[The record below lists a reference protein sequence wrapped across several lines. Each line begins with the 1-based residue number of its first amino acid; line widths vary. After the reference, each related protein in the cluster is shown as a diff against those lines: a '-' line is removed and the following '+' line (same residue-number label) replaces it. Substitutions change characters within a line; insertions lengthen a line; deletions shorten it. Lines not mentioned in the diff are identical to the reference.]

1 MAIKIKVSSKKRDE
15 KPKEAQKPNI
25 KLQLDIRRTL
35 DDNLIISDHPDVD
48 IVVYIKESKIVL
60 FPKEVLSEVVYDT
73 QDRFFKFM
81 EKRGIVN
88 PETVRG
94 GNTYG
99 SMEGLFLSG
108 DGGKEESLPLVIL
121 NIENFIDQERP
132 HFEYVEKYKKME
144 DEELLEPSEEDSTNL
159 GEVPQEETKGSIRPG
174 YGGTRSY
181 YLSYLYEALGL

>member
-73 QDRFFKFM
+73 QDRFFRFM
-81 EKRGIVN
+81 
-88 PETVRG
+88 
-94 GNTYG
+94 
-99 SMEGLFLSG
+99 
-108 DGGKEESLPLVIL
+108 
-121 NIENFIDQERP
+121 
-132 HFEYVEKYKKME
+132 
-144 DEELLEPSEEDSTNL
+144 
-159 GEVPQEETKGSIRPG
+159 
-174 YGGTRSY
+174 
-181 YLSYLYEALGL
+181 